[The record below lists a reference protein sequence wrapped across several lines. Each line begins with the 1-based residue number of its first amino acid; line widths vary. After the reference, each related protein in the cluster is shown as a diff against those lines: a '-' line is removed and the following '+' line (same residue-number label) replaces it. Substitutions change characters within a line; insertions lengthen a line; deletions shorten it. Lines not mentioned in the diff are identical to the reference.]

1 MKNKIKNI
9 LIPLI
14 ISIILGIIS
23 AKSIYKIYEEDI
35 ETRLT
40 SSKIYLL
47 ENGSYKNY
55 DDMRKENIKNSYV
68 YYKDKDLYKSVIGIT
83 KDKDN
88 IEKIKTIFDDSIV
101 IEEYY
106 ISSDIINNKQKEYD
120 EILKK
125 AQNTKEATKIIN
137 DIIELYKE
145 NNSINLILSK

>member
-106 ISSDIINNKQKEYD
+106 ISNDIINNKQKEYD

>member
-9 LIPLI
+9 LIPVI
-14 ISIILGIIS
+14 ISIAFGYIS
-23 AKSIYKIYEEDI
+23 AKSIYKIYEKDI

-47 ENGSYKNY
+47 ENGTYKNY
-55 DDMRKENIKNSYV
+55 EDMRKENIKNSYV

-88 IEKIKTIFDDSIV
+88 IDKIKKLYDDSIT

-106 ISSDIINNKQKEYD
+106 ISSDIISDKQKEYD
-120 EILKK
+120 ETLKK
-125 AQNTKEATKIIN
+125 TQNTKEVTKIVN